1 MTPARRRKVA
11 QKSLLHANPF
21 SPSGGLTEHVTK
33 MERLCLHRGLVGTG
47 SGSQGRIAEECPLIP
62 HWHWLEP

>member
-11 QKSLLHANPF
+11 QKSLLHAKLF

-47 SGSQGRIAEECPLIP
+47 SGSRG
-62 HWHWLEP
+62 LESRKNAIDSALALA